1 MESSIYKYLDN
12 YFGDNFYVVVENSI
26 EVSFS
31 GVTIGYNPLIHDQ
44 FRIISSKGGQ
54 IFCVYKHLCEFF
66 PDVPEAVVFVDVY
79 ISDLLSNFFSIGL
92 DDAFKYI
99 RKWFFQ
105 KHNLNEKENRVKFL
119 NSYLTDGKNN
129 I

>member
-1 MESSIYKYLDN
+1 MKSGIYKYLDN
-12 YFGDNFYVVVENSI
+12 YFGDNFFVVVENSI

-31 GVTIGYNPLIHDQ
+31 GVTNNPLIHNQ

-54 IFCVYKHLCEFF
+54 IFSVYKHLCEFF
-66 PDVPEAVVFVDVY
+66 PDVPEAVVFVDVN
-79 ISDLLSNFFSIGL
+79 ISSLLSNFFSIDL
-92 DDAFKYI
+92 DESFKYI
-99 RKWFFQ
+99 REWFFQ
-105 KHNLNEKENRVKFL
+105 KHNLNDKEKRVEFL